1 MTRTPKRFRPSEP
14 PGTTSRK
21 SSASPPEPKLAQAD
35 EPLQKLQRTLRI
47 RFHDVALLRQALT
60 HRSYNNE
67 HPESGS
73 ADNERLEYLGDAVL
87 ELIAAEHLYH
97 TYQTSDEGELTRLR
111 ASVVNT
117 KSLARLASRLSLGDY
132 LLLGKGAH
140 KTGARSLQSILANT
154 FEAVIG
160 AIFLDQGYRAAY
172 RLFSR
177 SLIDVQAWPDDNYK
191 GRLQEVT
198 QERFLTTPQYEIIG
212 ASGPGHRREYTSEV
226 TFGDGIRGVG
236 TGRTKRAAEQ
246 MAAREALASLGAL
259 DQVPAEDEVLDAV
272 AAEARRGP
280 SA

>member
-1 MTRTPKRFRPSEP
+1 M
-14 PGTTSRK
+14 
-21 SSASPPEPKLAQAD
+21 
-35 EPLQKLQRTLRI
+35 
-47 RFHDVALLRQALT
+47 
-60 HRSYNNE
+60 
-67 HPESGS
+67 
-73 ADNERLEYLGDAVL
+73 L
-87 ELIAAEHLYH
+87 ELIAAEHLFH

-160 AIFLDQGYRAAY
+160 AIFLDQGYRSAY

-198 QERFLTTPQYEIIG
+198 QERFLTTPQYDIVA
-212 ASGPGHRREYTSEV
+212 ASGPGHRREYVAEV
-226 TFGDGIRGVG
+226 TFGG
-236 TGRTKRAAEQ
+236 TAQGTGRGRTKRAAEQ
-246 MAAREALASLGAL
+246 MAAREALDALGAL
-259 DQVPAEDEVLDAV
+259 EPAPTTADDEVLDAV
-272 AAEARRGP
+272 ASRAP
-280 SA
+280 H

>member
-1 MTRTPKRFRPSEP
+1 
-14 PGTTSRK
+14 
-21 SSASPPEPKLAQAD
+21 
-35 EPLQKLQRTLRI
+35 
-47 RFHDVALLRQALT
+47 LT

-87 ELIAAEHLYH
+87 ELIAAEHLFH

-212 ASGPGHRREYTSEV
+212 ASGPGHRREYTAEV
-226 TFGDGIRGVG
+226 IFGDGVRGVG
-236 TGRTKRAAEQ
+236 TGRTKRSAEQ
-246 MAAREALASLGAL
+246 MAAREALSALGAL
-259 DQVPAEDEVLDAV
+259 DEAPAADEVLEAV

-280 SA
+280 AN

>member
-1 MTRTPKRFRPSEP
+1 M
-14 PGTTSRK
+14 
-21 SSASPPEPKLAQAD
+21 
-35 EPLQKLQRTLRI
+35 QRTLRV
-47 RFHDVALLRQALT
+47 RFHDPALLRQAVT

-67 HPESGS
+67 HPERGD

-97 TYQTSDEGELTRLR
+97 TYATSDEGELTRLR

-172 RLFSR
+172 KLFSR

-198 QERFLTTPQYEIIG
+198 QERFLTTPQYEIV
-212 ASGPGHRREYTSEV
+212 AAAGPGHRREYTAEV
-226 TFGDGIRGVG
+226 TFGTDVKGLGE
-236 TGRTKRAAEQ
+236 GRTKRAAEQ
-246 MAAREALASLGAL
+246 MAAREALSALGAL
-259 DQVPAEDEVLDAV
+259 DKLPQADEVLEAV
-272 AAEARRGP
+272 AAHESKR
-280 SA
+280 

>member
-1 MTRTPKRFRPSEP
+1 MPR
-14 PGTTSRK
+14 GTTFKK
-21 SSASPPEPKLAQAD
+21 SSESPPELEPTPTD
-35 EPLQKLQRTLRI
+35 DPLQKLQRTLRV
-47 RFHDVALLRQALT
+47 RFHDAALLRQALT

-67 HPESGS
+67 HPERGS

-97 TYQTSDEGELTRLR
+97 TYATSDEGELTRLR

-198 QERFLTTPQYEIIG
+198 QERFLTTPQYEIVS
-212 ASGPGHRREYTSEV
+212 ASGPGHRREYTAEV
-226 TFGDGIRGVG
+226 TFGDGIRGIG
-236 TGRTKRAAEQ
+236 QGRTKRAAEQ
-246 MAAREALASLGAL
+246 MAAREALAELGAL
-259 DQVPAEDEVLDAV
+259 DHPPAADEVLEAV
-272 AAEARRGP
+272 AAHEARRSP
-280 SA
+280 N

>member
-1 MTRTPKRFRPSEP
+1 
-14 PGTTSRK
+14 
-21 SSASPPEPKLAQAD
+21 
-35 EPLQKLQRTLRI
+35 
-47 RFHDVALLRQALT
+47 LRQALT

-236 TGRTKRAAEQ
+236 SGRTKRAAEQ
-246 MAAREALASLGAL
+246 MAAREALAALGAL
-259 DQVPAEDEVLDAV
+259 DQTPATDDVLDAV

-280 SA
+280 SS

>member
-1 MTRTPKRFRPSEP
+1 M
-14 PGTTSRK
+14 
-21 SSASPPEPKLAQAD
+21 
-35 EPLQKLQRTLRI
+35 RI
-47 RFHDVALLRQALT
+47 RFHDQALLRQSLT

-67 HPESGS
+67 HPEAGLQ
-73 ADNERLEYLGDAVL
+73 DNERLEYLGDAVL
-87 ELIAAEHLYH
+87 ELIAAEHLFH

-117 KSLARLASRLSLGDY
+117 KSLARLASRFSLGDY

-198 QERFLTTPQYEIIG
+198 QERFLATPQYEIV
-212 ASGPGHRREYTSEV
+212 ATSGPGHRRDYVSEV
-226 TFGDGIRGVG
+226 IFKGQVHG
-236 TGRTKRAAEQ
+236 TGRGKTKRAAEQ
-246 MAAREALASLGAL
+246 LAAREALESLGELQQPARTAD
-259 DQVPAEDEVLDAV
+259 DQVLEAV
-272 AAEARRGP
+272 AARERG
-280 SA
+280 

>member
-1 MTRTPKRFRPSEP
+1 MS
-14 PGTTSRK
+14 
-21 SSASPPEPKLAQAD
+21 
-35 EPLQKLQRTLRI
+35 
-47 RFHDVALLRQALT
+47 LLRQALT

-87 ELIAAEHLYH
+87 ELIAAEHLFH

-212 ASGPGHRREYTSEV
+212 ASGPGHRREYTAEV

-236 TGRTKRAAEQ
+236 SGRTKRAAEQ
-246 MAAREALASLGAL
+246 MAAREALSALGEL
-259 DQVPAEDEVLDAV
+259 DQPPAPENEVLEAV
-272 AAEARRGP
+272 AAEARRAP
-280 SA
+280 AN

>member
-1 MTRTPKRFRPSEP
+1 PSEP

-140 KTGARSLQSILANT
+140 KTGADRKSTRLNSSHRT
-154 FEAVIG
+154 TSYAV
-160 AIFLDQGYRAAY
+160 FCLKKKNNQ
-172 RLFSR
+172 
-177 SLIDVQAWPDDNYK
+177 
-191 GRLQEVT
+191 
-198 QERFLTTPQYEIIG
+198 
-212 ASGPGHRREYTSEV
+212 
-226 TFGDGIRGVG
+226 
-236 TGRTKRAAEQ
+236 
-246 MAAREALASLGAL
+246 
-259 DQVPAEDEVLDAV
+259 
-272 AAEARRGP
+272 
-280 SA
+280 

>member
-1 MTRTPKRFRPSEP
+1 
-14 PGTTSRK
+14 
-21 SSASPPEPKLAQAD
+21 
-35 EPLQKLQRTLRI
+35 
-47 RFHDVALLRQALT
+47 LLRQALT

-97 TYQTSDEGELTRLR
+97 TYLTSDEGELTRLR

-160 AIFLDQGYRAAY
+160 AIFLD
-172 RLFSR
+172 
-177 SLIDVQAWPDDNYK
+177 NYK

-198 QERFLTTPQYEIIG
+198 QERFLSTPQYDIIG
-212 ASGPGHRREYTSEV
+212 ASGPGHRREYTAEV
-226 TFGDGIRGVG
+226 SFGDGVSGKGR
-236 TGRTKRAAEQ
+236 GRTKRDAEQ
-246 MAAREALASLGAL
+246 MAAREALAALGAL
-259 DQVPAEDEVLDAV
+259 DHPPAQDEVLEAV
-272 AAEARRGP
+272 AAHEARRSP
-280 SA
+280 SS

>member
-1 MTRTPKRFRPSEP
+1 M
-14 PGTTSRK
+14 
-21 SSASPPEPKLAQAD
+21 
-35 EPLQKLQRTLRI
+35 
-47 RFHDVALLRQALT
+47 
-60 HRSYNNE
+60 
-67 HPESGS
+67 
-73 ADNERLEYLGDAVL
+73 L

-97 TYQTSDEGELTRLR
+97 TYLTSDEGELTRLR

-172 RLFSR
+172 KLFSR

-198 QERFLTTPQYEIIG
+198 QERFLGRQLQGPPSGGDAGALPVDTAVRHHRRLRPG
-212 ASGPGHRREYTSEV
+212 ASP
-226 TFGDGIRGVG
+226 
-236 TGRTKRAAEQ
+236 
-246 MAAREALASLGAL
+246 
-259 DQVPAEDEVLDAV
+259 
-272 AAEARRGP
+272 
-280 SA
+280 

>member
-1 MTRTPKRFRPSEP
+1 M
-14 PGTTSRK
+14 
-21 SSASPPEPKLAQAD
+21 
-35 EPLQKLQRTLRI
+35 
-47 RFHDVALLRQALT
+47 RFHEPALLRQALT

-198 QERFLTTPQYEIIG
+198 QERFLTTPQYEIVG
-212 ASGPGHRREYTSEV
+212 ASGPGHRREYTAMVS
-226 TFGDGIRGVG
+226 FGDGIHG
-236 TGRTKRAAEQ
+236 TGSGRTKRAAEQ
-246 MAAREALASLGAL
+246 VAAREALATLGAL
-259 DQVPAEDEVLDAV
+259 DHPPASDEVLEAV
-272 AAEARRGP
+272 AAHEAKRSP
-280 SA
+280 AN

>member
-1 MTRTPKRFRPSEP
+1 
-14 PGTTSRK
+14 
-21 SSASPPEPKLAQAD
+21 
-35 EPLQKLQRTLRI
+35 
-47 RFHDVALLRQALT
+47 VVLLRQALT

-226 TFGDGIRGVG
+226 TFGNGIRGKG
-236 TGRTKRAAEQ
+236 QGRTKRAAEQ
-246 MAAREALASLGAL
+246 MAAREALAALGEL
-259 DQVPAEDEVLDAV
+259 DHPPATDEVLEAV
-272 AAEARRGP
+272 AAHEAKRSP
-280 SA
+280 AN

>member
-1 MTRTPKRFRPSEP
+1 
-14 PGTTSRK
+14 
-21 SSASPPEPKLAQAD
+21 
-35 EPLQKLQRTLRI
+35 
-47 RFHDVALLRQALT
+47 
-60 HRSYNNE
+60 
-67 HPESGS
+67 
-73 ADNERLEYLGDAVL
+73 
-87 ELIAAEHLYH
+87 
-97 TYQTSDEGELTRLR
+97 SDEGELTRLR

-198 QERFLTTPQYEIIG
+198 QERFLTTPQYEI
-212 ASGPGHRREYTSEV
+212 V
-226 TFGDGIRGVG
+226 
-236 TGRTKRAAEQ
+236 
-246 MAAREALASLGAL
+246 GAL
-259 DQVPAEDEVLDAV
+259 DHPPATDEVLEAV
-272 AAEARRGP
+272 AAHEAKRSP
-280 SA
+280 AN

>member
-1 MTRTPKRFRPSEP
+1 
-14 PGTTSRK
+14 
-21 SSASPPEPKLAQAD
+21 
-35 EPLQKLQRTLRI
+35 
-47 RFHDVALLRQALT
+47 
-60 HRSYNNE
+60 
-67 HPESGS
+67 
-73 ADNERLEYLGDAVL
+73 VL
-87 ELIAAEHLYH
+87 ELIAAEHLFH

-198 QERFLTTPQYEIIG
+198 QERFLTTPQYEIVG
-212 ASGPGHRREYTSEV
+212 ASGPGHRREYTALV
-226 TFGDGIRGVG
+226 TFGDGVRGTG
-236 TGRTKRAAEQ
+236 SGRTKRAAEQ
-246 MAAREALASLGAL
+246 MAAREALSALGAL
-259 DQVPAEDEVLDAV
+259 DHPPAQDEVLEAV
-272 AAEARRGP
+272 AAHESGRAP
-280 SA
+280 AN